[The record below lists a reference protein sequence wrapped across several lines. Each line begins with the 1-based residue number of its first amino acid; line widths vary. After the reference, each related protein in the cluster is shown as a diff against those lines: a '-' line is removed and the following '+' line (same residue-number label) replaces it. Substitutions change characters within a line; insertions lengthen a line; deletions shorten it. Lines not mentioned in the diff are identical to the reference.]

1 MDPVKANGALHVRK
15 FLCVWGIDDG
25 VGQVEN
31 FKDAFEADERTGH
44 VDSCIGKRRERKV
57 DAYDEQAQGR
67 ENSCVDVVWFVRC
80 EIGPDWIGGG
90 RDIQLYQNGDQLSGT
105 CCDDLISAIITA
117 ASTPSES
124 SESVISGE
132 GKLSLRDEKL
142 TLEFEWNDTAPYDDP
157 RNSGNG
163 TVELDASS

>member
-1 MDPVKANGALHVRK
+1 MNEPASVS
-15 FLCVWGIDDG
+15 
-25 VGQVEN
+25 VE
-31 FKDAFEADERTGH
+31 
-44 VDSCIGKRRERKV
+44 SLSQLRELLR
-57 DAYDEQAQGR
+57 
-67 ENSCVDVVWFVRC
+67 NSCVDVVWFVRC

-117 ASTPSES
+117 ASIPSES

-132 GKLSLRDEKL
+132 GKLSLRDEEL